1 MTHFSSLSR
10 ALLCAGALAVA
21 GAGVAQAETFDSPQ
35 QAGEMSTMTQG
46 APNLV
51 TNNIPNEGVSTSTS
65 TYPSYSYGNP
75 TTVLGAG
82 PATVTT
88 YTYTYPA
95 YATTATYVAP
105 PVVNYDHTWGGASE
119 TSNVPLRAGE
129 ATTMTGGAPNMLTNN
144 DAW

>member
-1 MTHFSSLSR
+1 MTHFSLSR

-35 QAGEMSTMTQG
+35 QAGEVSTMTQG
-46 APNLV
+46 APNLLTDNSASTGV
-51 TNNIPNEGVSTSTS
+51 TTYTY
-65 TYPSYSYGNP
+65 TYPSYSDVNP

-95 YATTATYVAP
+95 YASTTTYVAP

-129 ATTMTGGAPNMLTNN
+129 VTTMTGGAPNMLTNN

>member
-1 MTHFSSLSR
+1 MTHSSLSR
-10 ALLCAGALAVA
+10 ALLCAGALALA

-35 QAGEMSTMTQG
+35 QAGEVSTMTQG
-46 APNLV
+46 APNLL
-51 TNNIPNEGVSTSTS
+51 TDNSPNTGITTYTY
-65 TYPSYSYGNP
+65 TYPSYSYVNP

-95 YATTATYVAP
+95 YASTTTYVAP

-129 ATTMTGGAPNMLTNN
+129 VTTMTGGAPNMLTNN

>member
-35 QAGEMSTMTQG
+35 QAGEASTMTQG
-46 APNLV
+46 APNLL
-51 TNNIPNEGVSTSTS
+51 TDNSADTGITTYTY
-65 TYPSYSYGNP
+65 TYPSYSDSNP

-95 YATTATYVAP
+95 YASTTTYVAP
-105 PVVNYDHTWGGASE
+105 PVVNYDHSWGGASE

-129 ATTMTGGAPNMLTNN
+129 VTTITGGAPNMLTNN
-144 DAW
+144 YAW